1 MKQLYDILVLGA
13 TALAAGVI
21 AANRKKSVVVLE
33 PTSAIAGEFG
43 DAWKSDNAANYT
55 PRTREARCL
64 RDEFVRRKAMTETG
78 EWLPAV
84 RPILAGVLENSGA
97 DVYFFA
103 ALKELAADKEGYSVT
118 FSAFGTNHRFR
129 ARTVI
134 DTTSRFVS
142 RAFLGGDAPAARVT
156 LNHVDT
162 DLSVHETPCAAIT
175 EGRALITERYDRI
188 LKIASELAVTPA
200 ETRRDFGAAAWIPS
214 AARGNFLA
222 AFDDGAALALPAGKA
237 FTVVP
242 ETVFC
247 GEYDVIVAG
256 LGTAGAV
263 AVVTAL
269 EEGLRVLGLEN
280 LSAGGGAGTAGNVLW
295 PYFGFKGGVYQELDR
310 RAHLLDDRFVHTGG
324 TGADQKMTAIDASL
338 AGSDFR
344 YGACFTDVLK
354 EGDRV
359 VGAAFMED
367 SIRREARAKYVID
380 ATADSAVCISAGCPM
395 IGGRESD
402 GHFQTYSSMYFNLT
416 PSGLFGGYV
425 DNGRV
430 NQYDPD
436 DFGKAIVSASASY
449 VHLRDDYSK
458 KNYLGT
464 APLIGLREGLRIAGE
479 ETVDFPSLIA
489 GHGPLKPLYYGW
501 SNLDNHGKDNVLES
515 RIYQDWNT
523 LCDMWGWNVPLP
535 VPAGALIPKGVYGIL
550 AAGRNVSVDHDIAL
564 GLRMKDDVQKSGEA
578 AARLAAAAIRAGV
591 DVREADTDALR
602 EKLFAS
608 GCLKAQDE
616 EVRIEKQHYNE
627 VHAFPLW
634 CDDDGAI
641 AEGLS
646 GDTPGYY
653 MWSARTL
660 NKRGLLT
667 ALLDSADEKT
677 RINAAMTLTML
688 DDRSEKV
695 VKILCECALKRDGY
709 IAKPETIPPHTMVC
723 SMPRSIAAISALA
736 RIAPENAVETLYTIM
751 EDDSFIGEL
760 PFVPY
765 NLLVDREDYYFQY
778 RSHIVAALTAIAKAH
793 PARKAEIRAKLLAY
807 LEGKTLT
814 VTMYM
819 GPVIR
824 FDDTAA
830 LRRMAEEL

>member
-1 MKQLYDILVLGA
+1 M
-13 TALAAGVI
+13 
-21 AANRKKSVVVLE
+21 
-33 PTSAIAGEFG
+33 
-43 DAWKSDNAANYT
+43 
-55 PRTREARCL
+55 
-64 RDEFVRRKAMTETG
+64 
-78 EWLPAV
+78 
-84 RPILAGVLENSGA
+84 
-97 DVYFFA
+97 
-103 ALKELAADKEGYSVT
+103 
-118 FSAFGTNHRFR
+118 
-129 ARTVI
+129 
-134 DTTSRFVS
+134 
-142 RAFLGGDAPAARVT
+142 
-156 LNHVDT
+156 
-162 DLSVHETPCAAIT
+162 
-175 EGRALITERYDRI
+175 
-188 LKIASELAVTPA
+188 
-200 ETRRDFGAAAWIPS
+200 
-214 AARGNFLA
+214 
-222 AFDDGAALALPAGKA
+222 
-237 FTVVP
+237 
-242 ETVFC
+242 
-247 GEYDVIVAG
+247 
-256 LGTAGAV
+256 
-263 AVVTAL
+263 
-269 EEGLRVLGLEN
+269 
-280 LSAGGGAGTAGNVLW
+280 
-295 PYFGFKGGVYQELDR
+295 
-310 RAHLLDDRFVHTGG
+310 
-324 TGADQKMTAIDASL
+324 
-338 AGSDFR
+338 
-344 YGACFTDVLK
+344 
-354 EGDRV
+354 
-359 VGAAFMED
+359 
-367 SIRREARAKYVID
+367 
-380 ATADSAVCISAGCPM
+380 
-395 IGGRESD
+395 
-402 GHFQTYSSMYFNLT
+402 
-416 PSGLFGGYV
+416 
-425 DNGRV
+425 
-430 NQYDPD
+430 
-436 DFGKAIVSASASY
+436 
-449 VHLRDDYSK
+449 
-458 KNYLGT
+458 
-464 APLIGLREGLRIAGE
+464 
-479 ETVDFPSLIA
+479 
-489 GHGPLKPLYYGW
+489 
-501 SNLDNHGKDNVLES
+501 
-515 RIYQDWNT
+515 
-523 LCDMWGWNVPLP
+523 
-535 VPAGALIPKGVYGIL
+535 
-550 AAGRNVSVDHDIAL
+550 